1 MARVP
6 AGYTIETGTG
16 LLIPIAKRE
25 TTQRRFMARIS
36 LVEHAAINAVR
47 ISESTP
53 LEVRAG
59 LMTLAELRDM
69 ADVVKFDDPDTQ
81 YGVAV
86 AINLL
91 TSLPEGTAGRI
102 LVADAPARVD
112 AWLADYP
119 QPGEAFP

>member
-6 AGYTIETGTG
+6 VGYTIEPSTGR
-16 LLIPIAKRE
+16 LIPITRRE
-25 TTQRRFMARIS
+25 TTQRRFMGRIS

-47 ISESTP
+47 LSDATP
-53 LEVRAG
+53 LDVRAG

-69 ADVVKFDDPDTQ
+69 ADVVNMDDEDTQ

-91 TSLPEGTAGRI
+91 TSLPEGTPGRI
-102 LVADAPARVD
+102 LVADAPARVS

-119 QPGEAFP
+119 QPGEPV

>member
-6 AGYTIETGTG
+6 AGYTIEAGTG
-16 LLIPIAKRE
+16 QLIPIMRRE
-25 TTQRRFMARIS
+25 TTQRRFMGRIS

-47 ISESTP
+47 ISDATP
-53 LEVRAG
+53 LDVRAG

-69 ADVVKFDDPDTQ
+69 ADVVNMDDEDTQ

-91 TSLPEGTAGRI
+91 TSLPEGTPGRI
-102 LVADAPARVD
+102 LVTDAPTRVS

-119 QPGEAFP
+119 QPGEPV

>member
-6 AGYTIETGTG
+6 AGYTIEAGTG
-16 LLIPIAKRE
+16 LLIPLRSHE
-25 TTQRRFMARIS
+25 TTKRRFMGRIS
-36 LVEHAAINAVR
+36 LVEHAALTAIR
-47 ISESTP
+47 ISTDTP
-53 LEVRAG
+53 LEVRAA
-59 LMTLAELRDM
+59 LETLAELRDM
-69 ADVVKFDDPDTQ
+69 ADVVNMNDADTQ

-86 AINLL
+86 AINIL
-91 TSLPEGTAGRI
+91 TTLPEGTPGRI